1 MNDFLI
7 FGSTGLTGGYFLDE
21 VKNRNL
27 KYHLFVR
34 EVLTAEA
41 IENQTLFDS
50 ENLPNLPSAKSL
62 VICIGYPLDFLE
74 LIYMKLNIKK
84 EFKRVDL
91 DLVTE
96 ICKKASQAGI
106 SNVLIISAV
115 GANSSSLNYYLKIK
129 GMMEDEVRAIGFNS
143 IFFARP
149 GHLLGPR
156 DESRVDVFVRLI
168 EFFGNFFSPL
178 YISILR
184 KYKNIPAQVV
194 AQDLLNSYESNKSTS
209 EIIIHEQK

>member
-34 EVLTAEA
+34 EVSTAEA

-50 ENLPNLPSAKSL
+50 ENLPDLPNTKSL
-62 VICIGYPLDFLE
+62 VICIGYPLNFLE
-74 LIYMKLNIKK
+74 LIYMKLKVKK
-84 EFKRVDL
+84 EFKRIDL
-91 DLVTE
+91 DLVIK

-156 DESRVDVFVRLI
+156 DESRVDVFVRFI
-168 EFFGNFFSPL
+168 EFFGNLFSPL

>member
-34 EVLTAEA
+34 KVSSAEA

-50 ENLPNLPSAKSL
+50 ENLPELPNAKSL

-74 LIYMKLNIKK
+74 LIYMKLNVKK
-84 EFKRVDL
+84 EFKRIDL
-91 DLVTE
+91 DLVIE

-129 GMMEDEVRAIGFNS
+129 GMMEDGVKAIGFNS

-156 DESRVDVFVRLI
+156 DASRVGIIVKLI
-168 EFFGNFFSPL
+168 EFFGNLFSPF
-178 YISILR
+178 YISIFR
-184 KYKNIPAQVV
+184 KYKNIPAQEV
-194 AQDLLNSYESNKSTS
+194 AQELLNSYESNKSTS
-209 EIIIHEQK
+209 EIIVHEQK

>member
-50 ENLPNLPSAKSL
+50 ENLPNLPNAKSL

-91 DLVTE
+91 DLVIE

-168 EFFGNFFSPL
+168 EFFGNLFSPL

>member
-27 KYHLFVR
+27 SYHLFVR
-34 EVLTAEA
+34 KFLISEA
-41 IENQTLFDS
+41 KENQSLFDS
-50 ENLPNLPSAKSL
+50 ENLPDLPKAKSL
-62 VICIGYPLDFLE
+62 VICIGYPLNFLE
-74 LIYMKLNIKK
+74 LIYMKLNVKK
-84 EFKRVDL
+84 EFKRIDL
-91 DLVTE
+91 DLVIK

>member
-1 MNDFLI
+1 
-7 FGSTGLTGGYFLDE
+7 
-21 VKNRNL
+21 
-27 KYHLFVR
+27 
-34 EVLTAEA
+34 
-41 IENQTLFDS
+41 
-50 ENLPNLPSAKSL
+50 
-62 VICIGYPLDFLE
+62 
-74 LIYMKLNIKK
+74 MKLNIKK

-91 DLVTE
+91 DLVIK

-129 GMMEDEVRAIGFNS
+129 GMMEDEVKSIGFNT

-156 DESRVDVFVRLI
+156 DKSRVDVFVRLI
-168 EFFGNFFSPL
+168 EFFGNLFSPF
-178 YISILR
+178 YIGIFR
-184 KYKNIPAQVV
+184 KFKNIAAQEV
-194 AQDLLNSYESNKSTS
+194 AKELLNSYESNKSTS

>member
-21 VKNRNL
+21 VKNRKL
-27 KYHLFVR
+27 KYHLFLR
-34 EVLTAEA
+34 EVSTAEPM
-41 IENQTLFDS
+41 ENQTLFDS
-50 ENLPNLPSAKSL
+50 ENLPDLPNTKSL

-74 LIYMKLNIKK
+74 LIYMKLKVKK
-84 EFKRVDL
+84 EFKRIDL
-91 DLVTE
+91 DLVIQ
-96 ICKKASQAGI
+96 ICKKAFQAGI

-168 EFFGNFFSPL
+168 EFFGNLFSPF

>member
-50 ENLPNLPSAKSL
+50 ENLPNLPNAKSL

-91 DLVTE
+91 DLVIK

-115 GANSSSLNYYLKIK
+115 GANSSSLNFYLKIK

-194 AQDLLNSYESNKSTS
+194 AKDLLNSYQSSKSTS

>member
-7 FGSTGLTGGYFLDE
+7 FGSSGLTGGYFLDE

-27 KYHLFVR
+27 NYHLFVR
-34 EVLTAEA
+34 EVLSTES

-50 ENLPNLPSAKSL
+50 ENLPELPNAKSL
-62 VICIGYPLDFLE
+62 AICIGYPLDFLE
-74 LIYMKLNIKK
+74 LIYMKLNVKK

-96 ICKKASQAGI
+96 ICKKASHAGI

-168 EFFGNFFSPL
+168 EFFGNLFSPL

-184 KYKNIPAQVV
+184 KYKNIPAQAV

>member
-21 VKNRNL
+21 VKNRNQ
-27 KYHLFVR
+27 KYHLFTRKLLETESV
-34 EVLTAEA
+34 ED
-41 IENQTLFDS
+41 QTLFDS
-50 ENLPNLPSAKSL
+50 ENLPDLPNAKCL
-62 VICIGYPLDFLE
+62 VICIGYPLNFLE
-74 LIYMKLNIKK
+74 LIYMKLNVKK
-84 EFKRVDL
+84 EFKRIDL
-91 DLVTE
+91 DLVNE
-96 ICKKASQAGI
+96 ICKKASQASI

-156 DESRVDVFVRLI
+156 DESRVDVFVKLI
-168 EFFGNFFSPL
+168 EFFGNLFSPF

>member
-50 ENLPNLPSAKSL
+50 ENLPNLPNAKSL

-84 EFKRVDL
+84 EFKRVR
-91 DLVTE
+91 
-96 ICKKASQAGI
+96 S
-106 SNVLIISAV
+106 
-115 GANSSSLNYYLKIK
+115 
-129 GMMEDEVRAIGFNS
+129 FN
-143 IFFARP
+143 
-149 GHLLGPR
+149 
-156 DESRVDVFVRLI
+156 
-168 EFFGNFFSPL
+168 
-178 YISILR
+178 
-184 KYKNIPAQVV
+184 
-194 AQDLLNSYESNKSTS
+194 
-209 EIIIHEQK
+209 

>member
-34 EVLTAEA
+34 EVSNAET
-41 IENQTLFDS
+41 IEHQTLFDS
-50 ENLPNLPSAKSL
+50 ENLPDLPNAKSL
-62 VICIGYPLDFLE
+62 AICIGYPLDFLE
-74 LIYMKLNIKK
+74 LIYMKLNVKK
-84 EFKRVDL
+84 EFKRIDL
-91 DLVTE
+91 DLVIQ

-156 DESRVDVFVRLI
+156 DESRVDVFVKLI
-168 EFFGNFFSPL
+168 EFFGNLFSPF

>member
-1 MNDFLI
+1 MNDYLI
-7 FGSTGLTGGYFLDE
+7 FGSTGLTGGYFLNE
-21 VKNRNL
+21 VKNRNQ
-27 KYHLFVR
+27 KYHLFTRKFLKNESV
-34 EVLTAEA
+34 ED
-41 IENQTLFDS
+41 QTLFDS
-50 ENLPNLPSAKSL
+50 ENLPDLPNAKCL
-62 VICIGYPLDFLE
+62 VICIGYPLNFLE
-74 LIYMKLNIKK
+74 LIYMKLNVKK
-84 EFKRVDL
+84 EFKRIDL
-91 DLVTE
+91 DLVIE
-96 ICKKASQAGI
+96 LCKKAFNVGI

-129 GMMEDEVRAIGFNS
+129 GMMENEVKEIGFNS

-156 DESRVDVFVRLI
+156 DKSRVDVFVKLI
-168 EFFGNFFSPL
+168 EFFGNLFSPF

-194 AQDLLNSYESNKSTS
+194 AQDLLNSYESNKSIS

>member
-21 VKNRNL
+21 VKNRKL
-27 KYHLFVR
+27 KYHLFLR
-34 EVLTAEA
+34 EVSTAEPM
-41 IENQTLFDS
+41 ENQTLFDS
-50 ENLPNLPSAKSL
+50 ENLPDLPNTKSL

-74 LIYMKLNIKK
+74 LIYMKLKVKK
-84 EFKRVDL
+84 EFKRIDL
-91 DLVTE
+91 DLVIE

-168 EFFGNFFSPL
+168 EFFGNLFSPL

>member
-50 ENLPNLPSAKSL
+50 ENLPDLPNTKSL
-62 VICIGYPLDFLE
+62 VICIGYPLNFLE
-74 LIYMKLNIKK
+74 LIYMKLKVKK
-84 EFKRVDL
+84 EFKRIDL
-91 DLVTE
+91 DLVIK

-168 EFFGNFFSPL
+168 EFFGNLFSPL

-184 KYKNIPAQVV
+184 KYKNIPAQAV

>member
-21 VKNRNL
+21 VKNRNQ
-27 KYHLFVR
+27 KYHLFTRKFIKNESV
-34 EVLTAEA
+34 ED
-41 IENQTLFDS
+41 QTLFDS
-50 ENLPNLPSAKSL
+50 ENLPDLPHAKCL
-62 VICIGYPLDFLE
+62 VICIGYPLNFLE
-74 LIYMKLNIKK
+74 LIYMKINVKK
-84 EFKRVDL
+84 EFKRIDL
-91 DLVTE
+91 DLVVE
-96 ICKKASQAGI
+96 ICKKATKAGI

-129 GMMEDEVRAIGFNS
+129 GMMEDEVKSIGFNS

-156 DESRVDVFVRLI
+156 EESRVDVFVWLI
-168 EFFGNFFSPL
+168 EFFGNLFSPL
-178 YISILR
+178 YISIFR

-194 AQDLLNSYESNKSTS
+194 AQELLNSYVSSKSTS
-209 EIIIHEQK
+209 EIIIYEQK